1 MGSREQTPPYYAAA
15 QEVLTEL
22 GLRDR
27 CRLSDATARQELYRW
42 CLLFELG
49 GGAFTVQGDE
59 DGTDPTERQ
68 LIKHKVRAEVLDRI
82 NTSGL

>member
-1 MGSREQTPPYYAAA
+1 MSSPEQTPPYYAAA

-22 GLRDR
+22 GLRDH
-27 CRLSDATARQELYRW
+27 CRLSDATARQDLYRW

-59 DGTDPTERQ
+59 DDTDLAERET
-68 LIKHKVRAEVLDRI
+68 IRHKVRAEVLDRI